1 MSCIYCDN
9 TGYVMALSRQDPTL
23 EYSFLCHVCDTGTM
37 VGTRW
42 SDSLKAE
49 FIPVSFRTESYT
61 AASRLKRAAE
71 TDRIRKRRMVVDA
84 VANDI
89 GSIAS
94 QVASQIMSGGF
105 GE

>member
-23 EYSFLCHVCDTGTM
+23 EYSFLCHVCDVGPM
-37 VGTRW
+37 VGAKW

-61 AASRLKRAAE
+61 AASRLKRTAE
-71 TDRIRKRRMVVDA
+71 SDRIRRRCVIVDA
-84 VANDI
+84 IANDI

-94 QVASQIMSGGF
+94 QVASQIMNGGF